1 MHGTA
6 YANKAVIE
14 CDLIMAIGA
23 RWDDRITGKVSEFCL
38 NATKIHIDI
47 DPAEFGKII
56 QPDISVNGD
65 AALVLDELIPL
76 VKPLDTKEWLKKIE
90 NWKKKHPL
98 KYPKRGGLR
107 AQHVLAELDRLTGS
121 NAIIATMSANT
132 RCGLPNSADQP
143 ANANGCPAEELEPW
157 DTDSPQLL
165 ERNLETQKIL

>member
-1 MHGTA
+1 MHHLSVGMLGMHGTA

-23 RWDDRITGKVSEFCL
+23 RWDDRITGKVSEFCP

-76 VKPLDTKEWLKKIE
+76 VNPLDTREWLKKIE
-90 NWKKKHPL
+90 N
-98 KYPKRGGLR
+98 
-107 AQHVLAELDRLTGS
+107 
-121 NAIIATMSANT
+121 
-132 RCGLPNSADQP
+132 
-143 ANANGCPAEELEPW
+143 
-157 DTDSPQLL
+157 
-165 ERNLETQKIL
+165 